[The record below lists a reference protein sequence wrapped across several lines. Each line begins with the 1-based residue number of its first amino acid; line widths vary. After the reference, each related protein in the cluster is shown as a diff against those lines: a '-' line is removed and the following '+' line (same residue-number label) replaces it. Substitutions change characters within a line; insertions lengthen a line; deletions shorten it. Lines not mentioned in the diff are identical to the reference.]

1 MESFGLHHGTTS
13 NDAGTGSITERQ
25 KTKEFCAAGVVFE
38 KPFLLNSSGQY
49 GLFRFCIGKSV
60 RSARLFITGRIGLES
75 RVFSADAVKMSEPRH
90 TATRRQVLSA
100 LKPNRIS
107 EEIRPT
113 TRVQPS
119 AGITVRLTTRAMACD
134 FSVIMNPG
142 PTEQIEAAG
151 KALDA
156 IHAVESWMSIYRE
169 NSHFSELNREAADH
183 PQAIRGDMFELLQT
197 AQKIHLGTDGAFD
210 MATGVLTRL
219 WRACRLEQRIPSQDE
234 IDAALEISGMQHLSL
249 NPQQNSVSFR
259 TPGLLLDPGAI
270 GKGFALDDA
279 VLQLTQTEHAPQS
292 FLLHGGHSSLKA
304 IGPHN
309 GHAGWPIGIGNP
321 LFTEQRLGTLLLCDK
336 AMATSGSNI
345 QFYRHEGRRYGHIL
359 DPRTGWPVDG
369 MLSVTVLA
377 PSAAVADALST
388 AFFVMGV
395 EKACLCCKNWPEVG
409 AILIPFPDK
418 GRKVSPTVIGIP
430 DEQIVWDEDQV
441 VHQDSSFLLK
451 QASSDATL

>member
-1 MESFGLHHGTTS
+1 M
-13 NDAGTGSITERQ
+13 I
-25 KTKEFCAAGVVFE
+25 
-38 KPFLLNSSGQY
+38 GQA
-49 GLFRFCIGKSV
+49 FQP
-60 RSARLFITGRIGLES
+60 RLIFLES
-75 RVFSADAVKMSEPRH
+75 QRRSADAVRMSEPRP
-90 TATRRQVLSA
+90 TTTRRQVLSA
-100 LKPNRIS
+100 LKPARNS
-107 EEIRPT
+107 EEIPPKA
-113 TRVQPS
+113 RVQPS

-151 KALDA
+151 KALEA
-156 IHAVESWMSIYRE
+156 IHASEAWMSIYRE
-169 NSHFSELNREAADH
+169 NSEFSGLNRYAADG
-183 PQAIRGDMFELLQT
+183 PRTLRGDMFELIQT
-197 AQKIHLGTDGAFD
+197 AQKIHLATDGAFD
-210 MATGVLTRL
+210 LATGALTRL
-219 WRACRLEQRIPSQDE
+219 WRACRQEQRIPAQIE
-234 IDAALEISGMQHLSL
+234 IETALAISGMQHLTL
-249 NPQQNSVSFR
+249 NPRENSVAFR

-270 GKGFALDDA
+270 GKGYALDDA
-279 VLQLTQTEHAPQS
+279 ALQLQQIEHAPQS

-304 IGPHN
+304 FGPHN
-309 GHAGWPIGIGNP
+309 GHPGWPIGIGNP

-409 AILIPFPDK
+409 AILIPFPDR

-441 VHQDSSFLLK
+441 VLPDGSFVPKQDSPDK
-451 QASSDATL
+451 PR

>member
-1 MESFGLHHGTTS
+1 
-13 NDAGTGSITERQ
+13 
-25 KTKEFCAAGVVFE
+25 
-38 KPFLLNSSGQY
+38 
-49 GLFRFCIGKSV
+49 
-60 RSARLFITGRIGLES
+60 
-75 RVFSADAVKMSEPRH
+75 MSEHRL
-90 TATRRQVLSA
+90 TTTRRQVLSA
-100 LKPNRIS
+100 LKPGWIS
-107 EEIRPT
+107 EETRPT

-151 KALDA
+151 RALDA
-156 IHAVESWMSIYRE
+156 IHAAEAWMSIYRE
-169 NSHFSELNREAADH
+169 NSQFSELNRKAAEA
-183 PQAIRGDMFELLQT
+183 PLQLRGDMFELLQT
-197 AQKIHLGTDGAFD
+197 AQHLHHATDGAFD
-210 MATGVLTRL
+210 LATGALTRL
-219 WRACRLEQRIPSQDE
+219 WRACRLEQRIPSQNE
-234 IDAALEISGMQHLSL
+234 IGAALEISGMQHLSL
-249 NPQQNSVSFR
+249 NSQKNSVAFNR
-259 TPGLLLDPGAI
+259 PGLLLDPGAI

-279 VLQLTQTEHAPQS
+279 ALQLMQTEHAPQS

>member
-1 MESFGLHHGTTS
+1 
-13 NDAGTGSITERQ
+13 
-25 KTKEFCAAGVVFE
+25 
-38 KPFLLNSSGQY
+38 
-49 GLFRFCIGKSV
+49 
-60 RSARLFITGRIGLES
+60 
-75 RVFSADAVKMSEPRH
+75 MSEPRF
-90 TATRRQVLSA
+90 TTSRRQVLSA
-100 LKPNRIS
+100 LKPGRIS
-107 EEIRPT
+107 EEICPK
-113 TRVQPS
+113 TRMQPS
-119 AGITVRLTTRAMACD
+119 AGITIRLSSRAMACD

-156 IHAVESWMSIYRE
+156 VHATEAWMSIYRE
-169 NSHFSELNREAADH
+169 NSQFSALNRKAAAD
-183 PQAIRGDMFELLQT
+183 PQPVRGDLFELLQT
-197 AQKIHLGTDGAFD
+197 AQKIHLGTEGAFD
-210 MATGVLTRL
+210 LASGVLTRL
-219 WRACRLEQRIPSQDE
+219 WRTCRQEQRIPSQDE
-234 IDAALEISGMQHLSL
+234 IRAALEISGMQHLSL
-249 NPQQNSVSFR
+249 DPQQNSVFFHR
-259 TPGLLLDPGAI
+259 PGLLMDPGAI

-279 VLQLTQTEHAPQS
+279 ALQLMHTAHAPQS

-304 IGPHN
+304 VGPHN
-309 GHAGWPIGIGNP
+309 GHPGWPIGIGNP

-418 GRKVSPTVIGIP
+418 GRKVCPTVIGIP

-441 VHQDSSFLLK
+441 VLQEGSFLPK
-451 QASSDATL
+451 QASSEELL

>member
-1 MESFGLHHGTTS
+1 M
-13 NDAGTGSITERQ
+13 
-25 KTKEFCAAGVVFE
+25 
-38 KPFLLNSSGQY
+38 P
-49 GLFRFCIGKSV
+49 
-60 RSARLFITGRIGLES
+60 
-75 RVFSADAVKMSEPRH
+75 EPRL
-90 TATRRQVLSA
+90 TTTRRQVLSA
-100 LKPNRIS
+100 LKPGRIP
-107 EEIRPT
+107 EEMRMA
-113 TRVQPS
+113 TRSQPS

-156 IHAVESWMSIYRE
+156 IHATEAWMSIYRE
-169 NSHFSELNREAADH
+169 NSQFSELNRKAADH
-183 PQAIRGDMFELLQT
+183 PQVVRGDLFELLQK
-197 AQKIHLGTDGAFD
+197 AQQIHQGTDGAFD
-210 MATGVLTRL
+210 MATGALTRL
-219 WRACRLEQRIPSQDE
+219 WRACRLEQRIPSE
-234 IDAALEISGMQHLSL
+234 AEVAEALKISGMQHLSL
-249 NPQQNSVSFR
+249 NAQRNSVAFLR
-259 TPGLLLDPGAI
+259 PGLLLDPGAI

-279 VLQLTQTEHAPQS
+279 ALQLMQNELAPQS

-304 IGPHN
+304 VGPHN
-309 GHAGWPIGIGNP
+309 GHSGWPIGIGNP
-321 LFTEQRLGTLLLCDK
+321 LFTEQRLGTILLCNK

-395 EKACLCCKNWPEVG
+395 EKASLCCKNWPEVG

-418 GRKVSPTVIGIP
+418 GRKVFPTVIGIP

-441 VHQDSSFLLK
+441 VVQDGSFVPMQDSP
-451 QASSDATL
+451 DPPG

>member
-1 MESFGLHHGTTS
+1 
-13 NDAGTGSITERQ
+13 
-25 KTKEFCAAGVVFE
+25 
-38 KPFLLNSSGQY
+38 
-49 GLFRFCIGKSV
+49 
-60 RSARLFITGRIGLES
+60 
-75 RVFSADAVKMSEPRH
+75 MSEPRL
-90 TATRRQVLSA
+90 TTTRRQVLSA
-100 LKPNRIS
+100 LKPGKIS
-107 EEIRPT
+107 EEIPLS

-156 IHAVESWMSIYRE
+156 VHATEAWMSIYRE
-169 NSHFSELNREAADH
+169 NSAFSDVNRTASDS
-183 PQAIRGDMFELLQT
+183 PQTLRGDMFELLQM
-197 AQKIHLGTDGAFD
+197 ALKIHRGTDGAFD
-210 MATGVLTRL
+210 MATGALTRL
-219 WRACRLEQRIPSQDE
+219 WRACRQQQRIPSQEE
-234 IDAALEISGMQHLSL
+234 IGATLEISGMQHLSL
-249 NPQQNSVSFR
+249 DPRKNSIAFSR
-259 TPGLLLDPGAI
+259 PGLLLDPGAI

-279 VLQLTQTEHAPQS
+279 ALQLTQTEHAPQS

-309 GHAGWPIGIGNP
+309 GHAGWPVGIGNP

-418 GRKVSPTVIGIP
+418 GRKVCPTVIGIP

-441 VHQDSSFLLK
+441 LLSDGSFHSK
-451 QASSDATL
+451 QASSGAQL

>member
-1 MESFGLHHGTTS
+1 
-13 NDAGTGSITERQ
+13 
-25 KTKEFCAAGVVFE
+25 
-38 KPFLLNSSGQY
+38 
-49 GLFRFCIGKSV
+49 
-60 RSARLFITGRIGLES
+60 
-75 RVFSADAVKMSEPRH
+75 MSETH
-90 TATRRQVLSA
+90 LNTTRRQVLSA
-100 LKPNRIS
+100 LKPARIS
-107 EEIRPT
+107 EEIPPK

-119 AGITVRLTTRAMACD
+119 AGITVRLSTRAMACD

-151 KALDA
+151 TALDA
-156 IHAVESWMSIYRE
+156 IHAAEAWMSIYRE
-169 NSHFSELNREAADH
+169 NSHFSQLNRKAASH
-183 PQAIRGDMFELLQT
+183 PQPVRGDMFELLQT

-219 WRACRLEQRIPSQDE
+219 WRASRQEQRIPSQME
-234 IDAALEISGMQHLSL
+234 IEAALALSGMQHLAL
-249 NPQQNSVSFR
+249 NPRENSVAFR

-270 GKGFALDDA
+270 GKGYALDDA
-279 VLQLTQTEHAPQS
+279 ALQLMQTEHAPQS

-418 GRKVSPTVIGIP
+418 GRKVCPKVIGIP

-441 VHQDSSFLLK
+441 LLQEGSFLPK
-451 QASSDATL
+451 QASSEASL

>member
-1 MESFGLHHGTTS
+1 
-13 NDAGTGSITERQ
+13 
-25 KTKEFCAAGVVFE
+25 
-38 KPFLLNSSGQY
+38 
-49 GLFRFCIGKSV
+49 
-60 RSARLFITGRIGLES
+60 
-75 RVFSADAVKMSEPRH
+75 MSEPRL
-90 TATRRQVLSA
+90 TTTRRQVLSA

-107 EEIRPT
+107 EEIRPMT
-113 TRVQPS
+113 SVQPS

-156 IHAVESWMSIYRE
+156 IHAAEAWMSIYRE
-169 NSHFSELNREAADH
+169 NSLFSELNRKAGES
-183 PQAIRGDMFELLQT
+183 PQHLRGDMFELLQT
-197 AQKIHLGTDGAFD
+197 GQRIHLATDGAFD
-210 MATGVLTRL
+210 LATGVLTRL
-219 WRACRLEQRIPSQDE
+219 WRACRNEQRIPSQDE
-234 IDAALEISGMQHLSL
+234 IGAALEISGMQHLSL
-249 NPQQNSVSFR
+249 NPQQNSVAFNR
-259 TPGLLLDPGAI
+259 PGLLLDPGAI

-279 VLQLTQTEHAPQS
+279 ALQLMQSEHAPQS

-418 GRKVSPTVIGIP
+418 GRKVCPTVIGIP
-430 DEQIVWDEDQV
+430 DDQIVWDEDQV
-441 VHQDSSFLLK
+441 ALQEGSFLPK
-451 QASSDATL
+451 QANPEAPL